1 MTAADILLV
10 DSEPSELLHTKTV
23 LETDNYRVETASS
36 GEEALEKV
44 IRGPAP
50 SLIILDVLM
59 PGMDGLQILETC
71 KKLRPEQ
78 KIVMVS
84 GVNDTRKVVQAIKLG
99 ASDYLTK
106 PFQPPQLHGTIRRVL
121 EANQQR
127 PPDDAS
133 YKLKGDELLENLDD
147 DLFFLAA
154 SPIMKQIRRQVEFI
168 AKVDVPVLLLGESGV
183 GKEIL
188 ARLIHKLSPRAHRPL
203 VKVNCAALPADLLES
218 ELFGYEPGAFTG
230 ASRAKAG
237 KFEMAHK
244 GTFLLDEIGEMS
256 AALQAKLLHVLQD
269 GGFSRLGGRANITA
283 DARILAA
290 TNIDVERAIA
300 ERQLREDL
308 YYRLNA
314 FTITLPP
321 LRDRREE
328 IPALL
333 TCFMNQFAQK
343 FGRNPLPISHRMVQE
358 CTRYHWPG
366 NLRELGN
373 FVKRYLVLEED
384 DLVIQ
389 ELQVMSHEA
398 GCNVLP
404 WPDGQGGLKT
414 LVRNLKDETE
424 SREIRRVL
432 EEEGWNRTTA
442 ASRLGISYKAL
453 LYKMKQYGLGRPG
466 ATGRPSQ
473 RSVN

>member
-1 MTAADILLV
+1 MSAADILLV
-10 DSEPSELLHTKTV
+10 DSEPSELLYTKTV

-44 IRGPAP
+44 MRGPAP
-50 SLIILDVLM
+50 TLIILDVLM
-59 PGMDGLQILETC
+59 SGMDGLQTLETC
-71 KKLRPEQ
+71 KKLRPQQ
-78 KIVMVS
+78 KVVMVS
-84 GVNDTRKVVQAIKLG
+84 GVNDTCKVVQAIKLG

-121 EANQQR
+121 EANQQK
-127 PPDDAS
+127 PPDDAI
-133 YKLKGDELLENLDD
+133 KLKGDELLENLDD

-154 SPIMKQIRRQVEFI
+154 SPVMKQIRRQVEFI

-188 ARLIHKLSPRAHRPL
+188 ARLIHKLSVRAHRPL

-230 ASRAKAG
+230 ACKAKAG
-237 KFEMAHK
+237 KFELAHK

-269 GGFSRLGGRANITA
+269 GEFSRLGGRANITA
-283 DARILAA
+283 DARVLAA

-343 FGRNPLPISHRMVQE
+343 FGRNPLPISHRMVEE

-373 FVKRYLVLEED
+373 FVKRYLVLEEE

-389 ELQVMSHEA
+389 ELQVMWREA
-398 GCNVLP
+398 GSNILS
-404 WPDGQGGLKT
+404 WAGTQGGLKT

-424 SREIRRVL
+424 AREIRRVL
-432 EEEGWNRTTA
+432 EEEGWNRTAA

-453 LYKMKQYGLGRPG
+453 LYKMKQYGLGRHG
-466 ATGRPSQ
+466 TTR
-473 RSVN
+473 RVN

>member
-1 MTAADILLV
+1 MSAADILLV
-10 DSEPSELLHTKTV
+10 DSEPSELLYTKTV

-44 IRGPAP
+44 MRGPAP
-50 SLIILDVLM
+50 TLIILDVLM
-59 PGMDGLQILETC
+59 SGMDGLQTLETC
-71 KKLRPEQ
+71 KKLRPQQ
-78 KIVMVS
+78 KVVMVS
-84 GVNDTRKVVQAIKLG
+84 GVNDTCKVVQAIKLG

-121 EANQQR
+121 EANQQK
-127 PPDDAS
+127 PPDDAI
-133 YKLKGDELLENLDD
+133 KLKGDELLENLDD

-154 SPIMKQIRRQVEFI
+154 SPVMKQIRRQVEFI

-188 ARLIHKLSPRAHRPL
+188 ARLIHKLSVRAHRPL

-230 ASRAKAG
+230 ACKAKAG
-237 KFEMAHK
+237 KFELAHK

-269 GGFSRLGGRANITA
+269 GEFSRLGGRANITA
-283 DARILAA
+283 DARVLAA

-343 FGRNPLPISHRMVQE
+343 FGRNPLPISHRMVEE

-373 FVKRYLVLEED
+373 FVKRYLVLEEE

-389 ELQVMSHEA
+389 ELQVMWREA
-398 GCNVLP
+398 GSNILS
-404 WPDGQGGLKT
+404 WAGTQGGLKT

-424 SREIRRVL
+424 AREIRRVL
-432 EEEGWNRTTA
+432 EEEGWNRTAA

-466 ATGRPSQ
+466 APAGPGQ
-473 RSVN
+473 RAVN